1 MQGEVLQNLGLEPVE
16 RFWSV
21 LSFGHMDEAKQ
32 KTRQVVDLTGFQ
44 IGCGSRP
51 RQLQSRN

>member
-1 MQGEVLQNLGLEPVE
+1 MQGEASANLGLEPVE

-32 KTRQVVDLTGFQ
+32 KPAKSLT
-44 IGCGSRP
+44 
-51 RQLQSRN
+51 